1 MIGYIVAITKRRV
14 GEVLYLEREQSSWDK
29 GASSYQRF
37 RMPLELFDL
46 PMEKL
51 SEQIF
56 WQKLF
61 KYAKGLAI
69 EAGCGTGKNS
79 LMLTKLQVTP
89 VLFDFSVETIRQTKE
104 IFKRVRVN
112 KESFFV
118 VGDVRHMPFRN
129 ESFDFAHSD
138 STLEHILEIK
148 KAVKEIDRITA
159 KGGYVFITVPN
170 KLRIDGVEF
179 WKKLAHP
186 TYTQNTYSPK
196 ELKSLFKD
204 TQMHVEDLFGYDVL
218 SPLWSLLLRR
228 MQQILHMETPRSRR
242 RITASIIREEGGQ
255 NFFEQ
260 LVLRWLSKRGFL
272 QRNLQKFFTS
282 KHNALVSI
290 NLAII
295 LKK

>member
-1 MIGYIVAITKRRV
+1 
-14 GEVLYLEREQSSWDK
+14 
-29 GASSYQRF
+29 
-37 RMPLELFDL
+37 MPLELLGL
-46 PMEKL
+46 PVEKL
-51 SEQIF
+51 FEQIF

-79 LMLTKLQVTP
+79 LLLTKWQVTP
-89 VLFDFSVETIRQTKE
+89 VLFDFSVETIRKSKE
-104 IFKRVRVN
+104 MFKAVN
-112 KESFFV
+112 KEAFFV
-118 VGDVRHMPFRN
+118 VGDMRYMPFKN
-129 ESFDFAHSD
+129 EAFDFAHSD
-138 STLEHILEIK
+138 STLEHIPESK
-148 KAVKEIDRITA
+148 KVAKEIQRITS

-179 WKKLAHP
+179 WKKLAQP

-204 TQMHVEDLFGYDVL
+204 TQMHVEDIFGYDIL
-218 SPLWSLLLRR
+218 SPLWSFLLRR
-228 MQQILHMETPRSRR
+228 MQKILHVETAYRR
-242 RITASIIREEGGQ
+242 RMTASIVREEGGQ
-255 NFFEQ
+255 DFFEQ
-260 LVLRWLSKRGFL
+260 LILGWLTKRGFL
-272 QRNLQKFFTS
+272 QRNLQKFITS